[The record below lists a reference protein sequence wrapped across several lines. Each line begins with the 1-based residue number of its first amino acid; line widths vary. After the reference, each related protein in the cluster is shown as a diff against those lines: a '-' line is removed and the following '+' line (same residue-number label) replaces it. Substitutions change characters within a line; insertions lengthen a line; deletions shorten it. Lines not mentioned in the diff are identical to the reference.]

1 MDQGLDIDIALLE
14 EKIRQAVQ
22 LCRRLRDENRDLRQR
37 VSGLEGDRRAL
48 EEKIATARSRL
59 EHLLQRIPE

>member
-1 MDQGLDIDIALLE
+1 MDPALDTDLALLE

-22 LCRRLRDENRDLRQR
+22 LCRRLREENRDLRQQI
-37 VSGLEGDRRAL
+37 SGLEVDRRAL
-48 EEKIATARSRL
+48 EEKIEAARSRL

>member
-48 EEKIATARSRL
+48 EEKIEAARARL
-59 EHLLQRIPE
+59 EHLLERMPE

>member
-48 EEKIATARSRL
+48 EEKIEAARSRL
-59 EHLLQRIPE
+59 EHLLQRLPE